1 MKISDYYPVDHED
14 GSVDERYR
22 VSLWESSDSRE
33 WLVFPWRFHFCGE
46 FVSCHGSRCNAFAA
60 AREHNRK
67 RLKQ

>member
-1 MKISDYYPVDHED
+1 MKISDFYPVDHED

-22 VSLWESSDSRE
+22 VSLWEFDDERE
-33 WLVFPWRFHFCGE
+33 RLVFPWRYHFCGE
-46 FVSCHGSRCNAFAA
+46 YVSCHRSRGDAIAA